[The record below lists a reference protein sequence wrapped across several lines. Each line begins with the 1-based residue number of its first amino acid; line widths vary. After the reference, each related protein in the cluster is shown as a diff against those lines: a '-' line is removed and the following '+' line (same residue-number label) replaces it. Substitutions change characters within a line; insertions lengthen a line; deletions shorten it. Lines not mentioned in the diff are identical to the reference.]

1 MATDALTAEALLG
14 RLDRLDSRTRL
25 IVAVALVLAVVRL
38 TSFAALGA
46 AIVAGFGLTLYAG
59 IPPRRTLRRLL
70 HVEGF
75 LLILFVALPLIARDG
90 PFIDIG
96 LLSLSQPGIERA
108 LTLVARITAAVLIVL
123 PLVAG
128 LTPIRLGHAL
138 GRLGVPSRL
147 TQVFLFAIRYIDLL
161 RAEARRLQDAMRLR
175 GFVPGTNL
183 HTLRS
188 YGHFI
193 GQLLVRAVER
203 AERVDEAMR
212 CRGFRGRFPLVTFE
226 RFGAADTSAVLIAAA
241 FIVATFALDRLT

>member
-1 MATDALTAEALLG
+1 MATDALDAEAPLG
-14 RLDRLDSRTRL
+14 RLDRLDTRTRL
-25 IVAVALVLAVVRL
+25 IVAVGLVLAVVRL
-38 TSFAALGA
+38 TSLAALGA
-46 AIVAGFGLTLYAG
+46 AIVGGFALTLYAG
-59 IPPRRTLRRLL
+59 IPPRRTARRLL

-75 LLILFVALPLIARDG
+75 LLILFIALPLTVRQG
-90 PFIDIG
+90 PFVDVG
-96 LLSLSQPGIERA
+96 PLSLSLAGIERA
-108 LTLVARITAAVLIVL
+108 LTLAMRITAAVLIVL

-138 GRLGVPSRL
+138 GRLGFPARL

-175 GFVPGTNL
+175 GFAPKTNL

-203 AERVDEAMR
+203 AERVNEAMR

-226 RFGAADTSAVLIAAA
+226 RFGAVDLAAA
-241 FIVATFALDRLT
+241 AVAISFVVATLALDHLT